1 MSVDAAP
8 SRRFRAIWISDIHL
22 GTRGCKAEYLL
33 EFLKQTESD
42 ILYLVGD
49 IVDGWR
55 LSKSWYWPQA
65 HNDVV
70 QKLLRKARK
79 GTRVIFV
86 PGNHDEFARH
96 YLDHS
101 FGGIEVAE
109 QAIHYTA
116 DGRRL
121 LVLHGDSFD
130 GVVTY
135 AKWLARLG
143 DGAYT
148 LALAL
153 NHWVNLARRRLG
165 LPYWS
170 LSAYL
175 KHKVKN
181 AVQFMADYERTVAD
195 EARRQ
200 GVDGVVC
207 GHIHHAELH
216 EIDGILYANDGDWV
230 ESCTALVEHLDGRL
244 EILRW
249 QEELN
254 ATPAQAEHRSEEETC
269 ASSSSLTPGFLR
281 SMGWF
286 ARSTP

>member
-1 MSVDAAP
+1 MSVNAVP
-8 SRRFRAIWISDIHL
+8 SRRYRAIWISDIHL
-22 GTRGCKAEYLL
+22 GTRGCKADYLL
-33 EFLKQTESD
+33 DFLKQTESD

-55 LSKSWYWPQA
+55 LSKSWYWPQS

-101 FGGIEVAE
+101 FGGIEVVD
-109 QAIHYTA
+109 QAVHCTA

-121 LVLHGDSFD
+121 LVLHGDAFD

-153 NHWVNLARRRLG
+153 NHWVNLARRRLD

-181 AVQFMADYERTVAD
+181 AVQFMDDYERTVAD

-207 GHIHHAELH
+207 GHIHHAELRESH
-216 EIDGILYANDGDWV
+216 GIVYANDGDWV
-230 ESCTALVEHLDGRL
+230 ESCTALVEHHNGRL

-249 QEELN
+249 MEVQPDPMSHAEQE
-254 ATPAQAEHRSEEETC
+254 PACE
-269 ASSSSLTPGFLR
+269 SSSSPMPGFLR